1 MVAIGD
7 HFAHAGSIVFLVDDA
22 APGRCLTWSRRSR
35 QITACK
41 RDFPMNAEALKR
53 DVCAAID
60 TMASELIAVSHY
72 IHENPELNFKE
83 FKSSARLQQAVKA
96 QGLPVTSGAYNCK
109 TGYESEFGKNG
120 APVVAILSEYDAL
133 PGIGHS
139 CGHNV
144 IGAAGLGAALGLA
157 KLGNN
162 LPGRV
167 RYLGTPAEEGGGGK
181 EVMAQAGA
189 FNGVDAAMMVHSSG
203 FDIETMPCLALT
215 QVDVIYHGLSSHA
228 SAMPHRGLNA
238 LDAVV
243 LAYQGIAALRQHIR
257 PTERIHGI
265 ITDGGQAA
273 NIVPE
278 RAAAHFLVRAENAG
292 VLMKLKQRVH
302 GCLEAGAMA
311 TGVRAEINWSMADYL
326 DLKTSW
332 PIARCYRANA
342 EKLGRVFM
350 EMDQLAAGTA
360 GSTDMGNVSYRVPS
374 IHPMIA
380 IAPANVVIHNP
391 EFARWAKSDRGD
403 KGVIDGAKAMA
414 MTAIDFFCD
423 PGLRDAARKLFEESG
438 ADASLASGSFRTDG
452 KVFAAGC
459 ACC

>member
-1 MVAIGD
+1 
-7 HFAHAGSIVFLVDDA
+7 
-22 APGRCLTWSRRSR
+22 
-35 QITACK
+35 
-41 RDFPMNAEALKR
+41 MNAQTLKR
-53 DVCAAID
+53 DVSAAID
-60 TMASELIAVSHY
+60 AMAPTLIAVSHF
-72 IHENPELNFKE
+72 IHDNPELNFKE
-83 FKSSARLQQAVKA
+83 YKSSARLQQAVRDA
-96 QGLPVTSGAYNCK
+96 GLTVTGGAYGCE
-109 TGYESEFGKNG
+109 TGYESEFGKAG
-120 APVVAILSEYDAL
+120 APLVAILSEYDAL
-133 PGIGHS
+133 PGIGHA

-144 IGAAGLGAALGLA
+144 IGSAGLGAALGLA
-157 KLGNN
+157 KLGAA

-181 EVMAQAGA
+181 EVMAQHGA
-189 FNGVDAAMMVHSSG
+189 FKGVDAAMMVHSSG

-215 QVDVIYHGLSSHA
+215 QVDVIYHGQSAHA

-278 RAAAHFLVRAENAG
+278 RAAAHFLVRAENAKD
-292 VLMKLKQRVH
+292 LAKLKQRVH
-302 GCLEAGAMA
+302 GCLEAGALA
-311 TGVRAEINWSMADYL
+311 TGVRAEINWAKADYL
-326 DLKTSW
+326 DLKTAW
-332 PIARCYRANA
+332 PLAKSYRANA
-342 EKLGRVFM
+342 EMLGRQFVEM
-350 EMDQLAAGTA
+350 EQLPAGTA

-380 IAPANVVIHNP
+380 IAPMNVVIHNP
-391 EFARWAKSDRGD
+391 EFTRWAKSDRGD

-423 PGLRDAARKLFEESG
+423 ADLRKRTAEGFAESG
-438 ADASLASGSFRTDG
+438 GGEAPNGTFRTDG

-459 ACC
+459 GCC